1 MILGI
6 GTDIV
11 AIGRFES
18 LIQKDSFLKKIY
30 TSHELSHC
38 EAKHKGKL
46 ASLAVRYAAKEAVMK
61 ALGTG
66 YAKGV
71 AFTDIN
77 IINDPTGK
85 PQVALTGVTKTYAE
99 NMGVQRIHLSL
110 SHETEY
116 AIAYVIMED

>member
-11 AIGRFES
+11 AIGRFNT
-18 LIQKDSFLKKIY
+18 LIQKESFLKKIY
-30 TSHELSHC
+30 TPHELEHC
-38 EAKHKGKL
+38 KSKNKGRV

-66 YAKGV
+66 YAKGI

-77 IINDPTGK
+77 ISNDTQGK
-85 PQVALTGVTKTYAE
+85 PQVVLTGFTKTYAE
-99 NMGVQRIHLSL
+99 QMGIERIHLSL
-110 SHETEY
+110 SHESEY